1 MRPLGCTAHGN
12 PPTAGNL
19 ADAGAEDGDEDA
31 NSAAV
36 DGC

>member
-19 ADAGAEDGDEDA
+19 ADAGAEDGDA